1 MAKKKAEAAELPG
14 KPIQNGDKDDFALRV
29 EHVRV
34 LNLVPGDVLVLKSQ
48 HNITR
53 EEIQQFQLALTQHFG
68 FRVPVFSGD
77 FELEVVRNEKR
88 KVIKEG

>member
-1 MAKKKAEAAELPG
+1 MARKKTEGEAPS
-14 KPIQNGDKDDFALRV
+14 KPIQNGDKDEFALRV
-29 EHVRV
+29 DHVRV
-34 LNLVPGDVLVLKSQ
+34 LNLVPGDVVILKSQ
-48 HNITR
+48 HNISR

-77 FELEVVRNEKR
+77 FELDVVRNEKR

>member
-1 MAKKKAEAAELPG
+1 MARKKAEAAELPG
-14 KPIQNGDKDDFALRV
+14 KPIQNGEQDDFAIRV

-34 LNLVPGDVLVLKSQ
+34 LNLIPGDVLILKSQ

-53 EEIQQFQLALTQHFG
+53 EEIQQFQMSLTQHFG

-88 KVIKEG
+88 KVVKEG